1 MNYENLTKEE
11 LIAELKKL
19 QLEKLQKSEHTIIHT
34 PDGRYG
40 WRAKREKEVCF
51 FSPFLARIPFRS
63 SEQHF
68 LCHYL
73 QFPFTR

>member
-40 WRAKREKEVCF
+40 WRAKREKEAH
-51 FSPFLARIPFRS
+51 SI
-63 SEQHF
+63 
-68 LCHYL
+68 LCCL
-73 QFPFTR
+73 PREIQKKIL